1 MSLFGTSPEAEAPR
15 AAAKSSLF
23 NDDAAPVQP
32 GGRRQAGS
40 GLFADDGSN
49 DEEGSPWGF
58 PTPRRQARGNPVK
71 TLLASTDVPESYVDA
86 YDALLESGESSRN
99 GVTLTGVRKVLSASG
114 VNPTVQQQILK
125 IAIPNGEDEA
135 GLGRAEFNVVL
146 AMIGLAQEGED
157 VSLDGVDERKRRM
170 KNTSLMTGCY

>member
-1 MSLFGTSPEAEAPR
+1 MSLFGTSPGAEAPR

-23 NDDAAPVQP
+23 DDDAPAQSSA
-32 GGRRQAGS
+32 RRQGGS
-40 GLFADDGSN
+40 GLFADESN

-71 TLLASTDVPESYVDA
+71 TLLTGADVPESYIDA
-86 YDALLESGESSRN
+86 YDALLESGESARN
-99 GVTLTGVRKVLSASG
+99 GVALAGVKRVLAGSG
-114 VNPTVQQQILK
+114 VSSDVQQQILK
-125 IAIPNGEDEA
+125 IVMPNGEDEA

-146 AMIGLAQEGED
+146 AMIGLAQEGEE

-170 KNTSLMTGCY
+170 SPVTSA